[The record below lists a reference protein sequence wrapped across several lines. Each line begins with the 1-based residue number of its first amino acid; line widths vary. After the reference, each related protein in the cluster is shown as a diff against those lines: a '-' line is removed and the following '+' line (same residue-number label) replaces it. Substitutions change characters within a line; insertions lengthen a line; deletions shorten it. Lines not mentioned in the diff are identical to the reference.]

1 MKSEFEWED
10 EALEMGRELDRLR
23 MSLRMAKRDAEKW
36 ERYFTAVVTQ
46 VIASSPDE
54 AVEIIAQIIERSDR
68 DA

>member
-1 MKSEFEWED
+1 MSTVDYEEQI
-10 EALEMGRELDRLR
+10 LELGRENDRLR
-23 MSLRMAKRDAEKW
+23 MSLRLAKRDAEKW